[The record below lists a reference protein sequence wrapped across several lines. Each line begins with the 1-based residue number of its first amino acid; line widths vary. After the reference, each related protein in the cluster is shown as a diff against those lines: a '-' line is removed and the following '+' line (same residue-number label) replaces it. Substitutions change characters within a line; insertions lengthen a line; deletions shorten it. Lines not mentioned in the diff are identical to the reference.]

1 MSTYN
6 IQYGKKDF
14 FYNSM
19 DINGGGVIDT
29 FPFSLDNVI
38 TWATTKE
45 PSNTANFNKAVNI
58 FDKSLANVI
67 LNQTYDFKNSFL
79 KGNLLFN
86 NTFSTALIN
95 TSTSGGGSGG
105 GGVSGGTSR
114 KYGNV
119 KGVRNPDGG
128 TSTIIGDPGY
138 QRCNFREVCTI
149 KHLHYSCTTQKS
161 NDDCNCLC
169 TGPPVYD
176 DKPHSHCST
185 FTNDIVN
192 AEQAVVAAYKQ
203 KSGLGNWASTYGG
216 TGTGTGKGPITL
228 TTTGAANV
236 PYSNYDDLSSNDILV
251 RTLIYDYYAEVYKN
265 KTYMEKLSTQMDL
278 YDTKQK
284 ATMDSSVDYKTK
296 YLNVFNII
304 TGILVVSGYIYVN
317 AKK

>member
-29 FPFSLDNVI
+29 FPFDVSYVTI
-38 TWATTKE
+38 WA
-45 PSNTANFNKAVNI
+45 NTVTGKALANFSGAVNI
-58 FDKSLANVI
+58 FDLSLANII
-67 LNQTYDFKNSFL
+67 LNPTYDFKNSFL

-86 NTFSTALIN
+86 NTFSSASIK
-95 TSTSGGGSGG
+95 TSSPGGGNGG
-105 GGVSGGTSR
+105 AHIGNII
-114 KYGNV
+114 YGNV

-128 TSTIIGDPGY
+128 TSTVIGNPGY

-149 KHLHYSCTTQKS
+149 KHLHYSCTTQKN

-176 DKPHSHCST
+176 DTPHSHCST
-185 FTNDIVN
+185 FTNDIPN
-192 AEQAVVAAYKQ
+192 AEQAVVAAYKK
-203 KSGLGNWASTYGG
+203 KSGLGSWASTYSG
-216 TGTGTGKGPITL
+216 TGRGAVTL
-228 TTTGAANV
+228 DSTNGDVNV